1 MALQKQH
8 TLQLVPKSADINQTK
23 KFHTFLSSDDN
34 LLPNLILLCAISY
47 NSNVPEKEC
56 TDFNEFKDLQ
66 RAY

>member
-1 MALQKQH
+1 M
-8 TLQLVPKSADINQTK
+8 TKSADINQAK

-47 NSNVPEKEC
+47 NLNVPEKEC
-56 TDFNEFKDLQ
+56 IDFNEFKHLQ